1 MAENLLRWNVDL
13 KRPKTDERADWWKK
27 LAEYKKLYI
36 EIPEQAERIL
46 QVLHGN
52 GYEAYVVGGCVRDSI
67 LRREPEDWDVTT
79 SASPQQVK
87 SLFPRT
93 VDTGIE
99 HGTVTVLMGEEA
111 FEVTTYRI
119 DGVYED
125 CRHPKEV
132 LFTANLAEDLG
143 RRDFTINAM
152 AYSRESGLV
161 DEFGGLEDLGNRVIR
176 CVGDPAERFSEDAL
190 RMMRAVRFAAQ
201 LGFSVDSDTEAAIR
215 KMAPNLALISAER
228 IRTELVKLLISPNPH
243 WFRLAYECGITAV
256 IMPEF
261 DRIMLQRQNNPHH
274 AYTTGEHTL
283 LALRNIPAES
293 TLRLTM
299 LFHDMGKPEVFS
311 TDADGKDHFHG
322 HAAHSE
328 RIALSIMKRLKFD
341 NETIRTVRSLVRN
354 HSRYPQL
361 SAQEVRV
368 CAYEIG
374 PELFDDFLLV
384 KRADITAHHP
394 DIIPDT
400 LHYLR
405 EVERIW
411 RDIRQRGDCLSLREL
426 KLCGRDLI
434 EDGMRPGPAI
444 GALLQKLLDEVLERP
459 ERNEREYLLERSRAL
474 RAEA

>member
-1 MAENLLRWNVDL
+1 M
-13 KRPKTDERADWWKK
+13 T
-27 LAEYKKLYI
+27 EYKKLTI
-36 EIPEQAERIL
+36 EIPEKAEQIL
-46 QVLHGN
+46 RTLREN

-67 LRREPEDWDVTT
+67 LGREPEDWDVTT

-87 SLFPRT
+87 ELFPRT

-99 HGTVTVLMGEEA
+99 HGTVTVLMEREA

-119 DGVYED
+119 DGIYED
-125 CRHPKEV
+125 CRHPKRV
-132 LFTANLAEDLG
+132 VFTSNLLEDLK
-143 RRDFTINAM
+143 RRDFTVNAM

-161 DEFGGLEDLGNRVIR
+161 DAFGGLEDLRSKRIR
-176 CVGDPAERFSEDAL
+176 CVGDPSERFSEDAL

-201 LGFSVDSDTEAAIR
+201 LGFAVDPGTEAAIR
-215 KMAPNLALISAER
+215 DMAPNLARISAER
-228 IRTELVKLLISPNPH
+228 IRTELVKLLVSPNPH
-243 WFRLAYECGITAV
+243 WLRLAYECGITAV
-256 IMPEF
+256 ILPEF

-283 LALRNIPAES
+283 LALRNIPQKS
-293 TLRLTM
+293 TLRLTI

-311 TDADGKDHFHG
+311 TDAEGKDHFHG

-328 RIALSIMKRLKFD
+328 RIALDIMKRMKFD
-341 NETIRTVRSLVRN
+341 NDTIRMVRKLVRN

-361 SAQEVRV
+361 SEHDVRV

-394 DIIPDT
+394 SIIPDT
-400 LHYLR
+400 LHYLS

-411 RDIRQRGDCLSLREL
+411 REIKLRGDCLSLREL
-426 KLCGRDLI
+426 RLCGRDLI
-434 EDGMRPGPAI
+434 GDGMRPGPEI
-444 GALLQKLLDEVLERP
+444 GALLQKLLEEVIERP
-459 ERNEREYLLERSRAL
+459 ERNEKNYLLERSRTL
-474 RAEA
+474 RAKPDMAAGCTGTE

>member
-1 MAENLLRWNVDL
+1 M
-13 KRPKTDERADWWKK
+13 
-27 LAEYKKLYI
+27 AEYKRLYI
-36 EIPEQAERIL
+36 EIPEKAERIL
-46 QVLHGN
+46 QILHEN

-79 SASPQQVK
+79 SASPRQVK
-87 SLFPRT
+87 GLFPRT

-99 HGTVTVLMGEEA
+99 HGTVTVLMEGDA
-111 FEVTTYRI
+111 FEVTTYRV
-119 DGVYED
+119 DGIYDD
-125 CRHPKEV
+125 CRHPREV
-132 LFTANLAEDLG
+132 VFTSNLLEDLK

-161 DEFGGLEDLGNRVIR
+161 DAFGGMEDLGNRIVR
-176 CVGDPAERFSEDAL
+176 CVGDPTERFSEDAL

-201 LGFSVDSDTEAAIR
+201 LGFSVDAGTEAAIR
-215 KMAPNLALISAER
+215 DMAPNLARISAER
-228 IRTELVKLLISPNPH
+228 IQVELVKLLVSPNPH

-261 DRIMLQRQNNPHH
+261 DRIMLQRQHNPHH

-283 LALRNIPAES
+283 LALRNIPGKT

-311 TDADGKDHFHG
+311 TDEDGKDHFHG

-328 RIALSIMKRLKFD
+328 TIAVNIMRRLKFD
-341 NETIRTVRSLVRN
+341 NDTIRTVRCLVRN

-361 SAQEVRV
+361 SASDVRV
-368 CAYEIG
+368 CAFEIG

-411 RDIRQRGDCLSLREL
+411 RDIKARGDCLSLRDL
-426 KLCGRDLI
+426 KLNGGDLI

-444 GALLQKLLDEVLERP
+444 GALLQKLLEEVLEKP
-459 ERNEREYLLERSRAL
+459 ECNERNYLLERSRIL
-474 RAEA
+474 R